1 MIDEVFTIVCICHVL
16 PWQTGMAKPTGYETM
31 ACTRRPLLKFRPISF
46 LERVVKIQDS
56 HIDSLLPPLS
66 VDRRGFI
73 AGALAVGFSA
83 AAGPAVAQTAIK
95 TSDAGLT
102 AGTVMI
108 PTADG
113 IKIPAYRA
121 KPAGKT
127 HLPTILVVEEIFGVH
142 EYIQDVC
149 RRLAHLGYLAIAPEL
164 YAREGDPAK
173 YTEMAKL
180 RSEVVDKV
188 PDAQALSDL
197 DATAA
202 YARHDG
208 GDPDKLGITGFC
220 WGGRYVWLY
229 TAHNAHLKAAAVFY
243 GPLRGKTD
251 ALRPTYPIDLAG
263 KLHAPVLGAYGGKD
277 AGITHADI
285 EAMRAALPK
294 GDKFARASRI
304 DVYPDAQHGF
314 HADYR
319 PSYNKPDAELA
330 WKRMQEWFNHHGLK
344 GAK

>member
-1 MIDEVFTIVCICHVL
+1 MQIGGT
-16 PWQTGMAKPTGYETM
+16 
-31 ACTRRPLLKFRPISF
+31 RPLVNQAHFF
-46 LERVVKIQDS
+46 LERAMKIQDP

-66 VDRRGFI
+66 VNRRGFI

-95 TSDAGLT
+95 TSDEGLT

-113 IKIPAYRA
+113 LQIPAYRA
-121 KPAGKT
+121 MPAGKK

-164 YAREGDPAK
+164 FAREGDPAK
-173 YTEMAKL
+173 YTEMVKL

-188 PDAQALSDL
+188 PDAQAMSDL
-197 DATAA
+197 DAAA
-202 YARHDG
+202 SYATHNG
-208 GDPDKLGITGFC
+208 GDSAKVGIMGFC

-229 TAHNAHLKAAAVFY
+229 AAHSTRLKAAAVFY
-243 GPLRGKTD
+243 GPLRGKKD
-251 ALRPTYPIDLAG
+251 ALRPSYPIDVTG
-263 KLHAPVLGAYGGKD
+263 KLHAPVIAAYGGKD
-277 AGITHADI
+277 AGISHDDI
-285 EAMRAALPK
+285 EAMREALPK
-294 GDKFARASRI
+294 GDKSAKASHI